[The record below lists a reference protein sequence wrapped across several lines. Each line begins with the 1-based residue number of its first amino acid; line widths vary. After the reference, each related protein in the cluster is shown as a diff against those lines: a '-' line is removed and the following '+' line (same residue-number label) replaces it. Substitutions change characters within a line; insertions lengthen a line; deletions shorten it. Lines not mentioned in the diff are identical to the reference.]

1 MHYWNKVNFESL
13 LQLAEALSSD
23 ERLSSLAEYCR
34 CRERGLR
41 REAFTALEQFLAA
54 ASHWESSDARRIC
67 QTVLELHA
75 RTPEAHQ
82 FLTQP
87 LSTRFV
93 FPVLEAWVADEPDS
107 QTALRWLGILRRSS
121 TLLQRAIALSPE
133 DVPVRRRLADWHL
146 ADVDH
151 ATHHLGEGLL
161 LGSLEAARESIAKAR
176 AILDDAPDST
186 PMADLAGEISKF
198 ESMLDDW
205 ESYCEMPA
213 GTFPEWC
220 ARRNRPYSW
229 PTIVYYTN

>member
-1 MHYWNKVNFESL
+1 MHYWNKTIFEGL

-41 REAFTALEQFLAA
+41 HEAFTALEQFLEA
-54 ASHWESSDARRIC
+54 ASHWKSSDARRIC
-67 QTVLELHA
+67 QKVLELHA

-107 QTALRWLGILRRSS
+107 QTALRWLGILRRDSA
-121 TLLQRAIALSPE
+121 LLQRALALSPE
-133 DVPVRRRLADWHL
+133 DVSVRRRLAYWHL
-146 ADVDH
+146 SGVEH
-151 ATHHLGEGLL
+151 ATHHLGESQL
-161 LGSLEAARESIAKAR
+161 LGSLEATRESLAKAR
-176 AILDDAPDST
+176 AILDDAPDSA
-186 PMADLAGEISKF
+186 PMADLAGEISEF

-205 ESYCEMPA
+205 ESYREMPD

-220 ARRNRPYSW
+220 ARRDRLYSW
-229 PTIVYYTN
+229 PTIIYYRN